1 MEQSSIRVVPAL
13 LAGGL
18 ELVREDRCER
28 WQLAHFVDSFS
39 VSDVRLR
46 RIVILS
52 SGSRLCNPSFG
63 RGLS

>member
-18 ELVREDRCER
+18 ELVREGRCE
-28 WQLAHFVDSFS
+28 LARFVDSSS
-39 VSDVRLR
+39 VSDVHLR
-46 RIVILS
+46 RIAILS